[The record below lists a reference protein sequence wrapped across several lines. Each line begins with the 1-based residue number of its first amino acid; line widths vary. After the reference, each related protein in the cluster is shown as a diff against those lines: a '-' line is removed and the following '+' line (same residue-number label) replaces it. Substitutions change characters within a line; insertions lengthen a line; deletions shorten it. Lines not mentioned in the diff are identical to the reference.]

1 MRRVLR
7 HPVTVWLSLAVLM
20 LAVLGFAVPSAERG
34 VAAYLGDAEAR
45 GRLVGALLA
54 EFGIYVHMMA
64 GAVITCLAV
73 VQWAGPVRRI
83 APRLHRMSGRI
94 LAPLALVTACGG
106 LAYIIIEGT
115 IGGPLMNLGF
125 GLYGVLM
132 AIAAVQTWRFAMARN
147 FAQHRAWGLRLIVL
161 CLGSW
166 LYRVH
171 YGLWFATTCSIGPD
185 ICGAGVQPD
194 FEGLFDRVQIF
205 AFYMPYLAIVEWH
218 LRSRARVP
226 VSAL

>member
-1 MRRVLR
+1 MRRVVR
-7 HPVTVWLSLAVLM
+7 HPITVWLSLGILM
-20 LAVLGFAVPSAERG
+20 LAVLGFAVPSVNRG
-34 VAAYLGDAEAR
+34 VAAFLGDPEAR
-45 GRLVGALLA
+45 GRLTGAMAA

-64 GAVITCLAV
+64 GAIITCLAV
-73 VQWAGPVRRI
+73 VQWAGPVRRL
-83 APRLHRMSGRI
+83 APRLHRMSGRA
-94 LAPLALVTACGG
+94 LAPLALVTAAGG
-106 LAYIIIEGT
+106 LAYILIEGT
-115 IGGPLMNLGF
+115 IGGALMNVGF

-132 AIAAVQTWRFAMARN
+132 AVAAVQTWRFAKARD
-147 FAQHRAWGLRLIVL
+147 FTRHRAWGLRLIVL

-194 FEGLFDRVQIF
+194 FSGLFDRITIF
-205 AFYMPYLAIVEWH
+205 AFYLPYLAIVEWH
-218 LRSRARVP
+218 LRKGPRTP